1 MAFQVSPGVSTAE
14 IDLTTRVPIPSLSQ
28 GAMCMISKWGPIH
41 EIVTV
46 SYPVNYKF
54 VGKSLSGACR
64 GGTLCGHPPPG
75 LPYCPTWDAHLY
87 GLMAC
92 LWYRCKSS
100 VTLRGPNNVVKGFT
114 TLEFRLAPCRD
125 AFSVPKTC

>member
-46 SYPVNYKF
+46 SSEDELVENF
-54 VGKSLSGACR
+54 GKPDGDNFQNWLNGANFL
-64 GGTLCGHPPPG
+64 T
-75 LPYCPTWDAHLY
+75 YAN
-87 GLMAC
+87 
-92 LWYRCKSS
+92 
-100 VTLRGPNNVVKGFT
+100 TLRVVRTANTSQAKNAVANGT
-114 TLEFRLAPCRD
+114 AVLVRND
-125 AFSVPKTC
+125 AEYQNAT